1 MTSTVATQIRADH
14 DTVKHLGTWTTDRE
28 FDIRARRSTVV
39 IDLRSP
45 HIAEGD
51 IELAVDL
58 DHALLKLLLPADA
71 TLDQW
76 GLRWTGRG
84 RVKDGEGPAADA
96 ATGSRRVSLTGHI
109 DHGEIRV
116 HRGGMAILSAMVSR
130 AYVDDLRRAH
140 RTGTR
145 PTVDDPT
152 RA

>member
-1 MTSTVATQIRADH
+1 MTTTAPTRIRVDH
-14 DTVKHLGTWTTDRE
+14 NTVKHLGTWTTERT
-28 FDIRARRSTVV
+28 FDVRARRSTVV
-39 IDLRSP
+39 LDLRSP

-51 IELAVDL
+51 IELTVDL
-58 DHALLKLLLPADA
+58 DHALLKLLVPTDA

-84 RVKDGEGPAADA
+84 RVKDGEGPAAD
-96 ATGSRRVSLTGHI
+96 TGGRRVSVTGHI

-140 RTGTR
+140 RTGTL

>member
-1 MTSTVATQIRADH
+1 MTNATRIRVDH
-14 DTVKHLGTWTTDRE
+14 NTVKHLGTWTTDRT
-28 FDIRARRSTVV
+28 FDVRARHSTVV

-51 IELAVDL
+51 IELTVDL
-58 DHALLKLLLPADA
+58 DHALLKLLLPTDA

-76 GLRWTGRG
+76 GLRWTGNG

-96 ATGSRRVSLTGHI
+96 STGGRHISLTGHI

-116 HRGGMAILSAMVSR
+116 HRGGMAVLSAMVSR
-130 AYVDDLRRAH
+130 AYLADLRQAH
-140 RTGTR
+140 RTGTT

-152 RA
+152 RTKA